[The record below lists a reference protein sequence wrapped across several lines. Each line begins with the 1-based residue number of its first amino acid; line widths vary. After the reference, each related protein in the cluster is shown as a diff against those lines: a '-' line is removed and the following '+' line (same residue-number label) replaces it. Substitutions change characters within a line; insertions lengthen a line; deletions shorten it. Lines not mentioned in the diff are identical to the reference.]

1 MVHKALS
8 YIIHTF
14 ILMICLLIAGS
25 CTVVRHDQQT
35 ESEEDELSIYF
46 DNGEFDAK
54 LYVESVWEEA
64 VLPRI
69 KEEAVEAEVL
79 FESLNSDP
87 STAIEKYGYRIEVT
101 APYNFMVKGS
111 AIITQ
116 ANVKSAAATIS
127 IDANGPDGKPVEIQI
142 GPVIKGTAV
151 RDSMD
156 FIHFEDFTN
165 QLEFAN
171 ISREMNNH
179 IKATILA
186 SLKREELV
194 GAKIR
199 YLGAFQWVE
208 GEGVLI
214 TPVDLVVEE

>member
-14 ILMICLLIAGS
+14 LLIVCLLVAGS
-25 CTVVRHDQQT
+25 CTVVKHDQQS
-35 ESEEDELSIYF
+35 ESEEDEISIYF

-54 LYVESVWEEA
+54 LYVESVWEES

-69 KEEAVEAEVL
+69 EEEAVEAEVL
-79 FESLNSDP
+79 FETLNSDP
-87 STAIEKYGYRIEVT
+87 ATAIEKYGYRIEVT
-101 APYNFMVKGS
+101 APYNFMVRGM
-111 AIITQ
+111 ATITQ
-116 ANVKSAAATIS
+116 ANVDSAAATVS

-142 GPVIKGTAV
+142 GPVLKGTAV

-156 FIHFEDFTN
+156 FIRFDDFTN

-171 ISREMNNH
+171 ISREMNNR

-194 GAKIR
+194 GAEIR
-199 YLGAFQWVE
+199 YIGAFQWVE
-208 GEGVLI
+208 GEGILI
-214 TPVDLVVEE
+214 TPVDIRVEE

>member
-8 YIIHTF
+8 YIIHTLLL
-14 ILMICLLIAGS
+14 IVCLLAAGS
-25 CTVVRHDQQT
+25 CTVVKHDQQA
-35 ESEEDELSIYF
+35 ESEEDEISIYF

-54 LYVESVWEEA
+54 LYVESVWEES

-69 KEEAVEAEVL
+69 EEEAVEAEVL
-79 FESLNSDP
+79 FETLNSDP
-87 STAIEKYGYRIEVT
+87 ATAIEKYGYRIEVT
-101 APYNFMVKGS
+101 APYNFMVRGM
-111 AIITQ
+111 ATITQ
-116 ANVKSAAATIS
+116 ANVDSAAATVS

-142 GPVIKGTAV
+142 GPVLKGTAV

-156 FIHFEDFTN
+156 FIRFDDFTN

-171 ISREMNNH
+171 ISREMNNR

-194 GAKIR
+194 GAEIR
-199 YLGAFQWVE
+199 YIGAFQWVE
-208 GEGVLI
+208 GEGILI
-214 TPVDLVVEE
+214 TPVDIRVEE

>member
-14 ILMICLLIAGS
+14 LLIVCLLVAGS
-25 CTVVRHDQQT
+25 CTVVKHDQQT
-35 ESEEDELSIYF
+35 ESEEDEISIYF

-54 LYVESVWEEA
+54 LYVESVWEES

-69 KEEAVEAEVL
+69 EEEAVEAEVL
-79 FESLNSDP
+79 FETLNSDP
-87 STAIEKYGYRIEVT
+87 ATAIEKYGYRIEVT
-101 APYNFMVKGS
+101 APYNFMVRGM
-111 AIITQ
+111 ATITQ
-116 ANVKSAAATIS
+116 ANVDSAAATVS

-142 GPVIKGTAV
+142 GPVLKGTAV

-156 FIHFEDFTN
+156 FIRFDDFTN

-171 ISREMNNH
+171 ISREMNNR

-194 GAKIR
+194 GAEIR
-199 YLGAFQWVE
+199 YIGAFQWVE
-208 GEGVLI
+208 GEGILI
-214 TPVDLVVEE
+214 TPVDIRVEE

>member
-1 MVHKALS
+1 MVHKALHT
-8 YIIHTF
+8 IIHIF
-14 ILMICLLIAGS
+14 ILMVCLFVAGS
-25 CTVVRHDQQT
+25 CTVVKHDQQA
-35 ESEEDELSIYF
+35 ESEEDEISIYF

-64 VLPRI
+64 VIPRI
-69 KEEAVEAEVL
+69 EKEAVEAEVL
-79 FESLNSDP
+79 FNTLNSDP
-87 STAIEKYGYRIEVT
+87 STAIEKYGYRIEIT
-101 APYNFMVKGS
+101 APYNFMVRGT

-116 ANVKSAAATIS
+116 ANVKSAAATVS
-127 IDANGPDGKPVEIQI
+127 IDTNGPDGNPVEIQI
-142 GPVIKGTAV
+142 GPVLKGTAV

-156 FIHFEDFTN
+156 FIKFEDFTN

-171 ISREMNNH
+171 ISREMNNR

-186 SLKREELV
+186 SLNREELV

-208 GEGVLI
+208 GKGVLI